1 MSAYEKRARAQQAKA
16 VVGIDAGKR
25 KHAMVIRPKDGRDT
39 SPFMFAATRSG
50 FEAAI
55 AHLHLHV
62 PSARPCEVLVAI
74 EFAGYYGF
82 TLAHY
87 LRGLAFDVV
96 SVLPKHTKQWKH
108 VYHNQGLKSDAAD
121 AETITDLAAQ
131 GSFVTFPFMRQEYAD
146 LRYLVSQR
154 ERLTKLRGGAITRL
168 KDVLQVVWPE
178 FEQSCG
184 NFNKATPLAILKAF
198 PGPHAFLKAGKRRVL
213 SVISKSS
220 RGHHGEELYAELLL
234 SAKETVALPG
244 AQGCLKEELA
254 HQIELIEVYEKQIET
269 VEGLMS
275 DALGRTPEAES
286 LLSIPKLGAVA
297 AAVFLGSI
305 GDPRAYESYRQVL
318 RVGGLSLITR
328 TASGSNP
335 GVPHLSKSGR
345 PEMRRQMYMFAV
357 RSVSREGVY
366 RAYMERALRKNP
378 KTPKKKV
385 LVAIAREATRMM
397 FKIALERRPFTAE
410 APRHRQPA

>member
-1 MSAYEKRARAQQAKA
+1 ML
-16 VVGIDAGKR
+16 I
-25 KHAMVIRPKDGRDT
+25 
-39 SPFMFAATRSG
+39 
-50 FEAAI
+50 
-55 AHLHLHV
+55 
-62 PSARPCEVLVAI
+62 
-74 EFAGYYGF
+74 
-82 TLAHY
+82 
-87 LRGLAFDVV
+87 
-96 SVLPKHTKQWKH
+96 
-108 VYHNQGLKSDAAD
+108 
-121 AETITDLAAQ
+121 
-131 GSFVTFPFMRQEYAD
+131 
-146 LRYLVSQR
+146 
-154 ERLTKLRGGAITRL
+154 
-168 KDVLQVVWPE
+168 
-178 FEQSCG
+178 
-184 NFNKATPLAILKAF
+184 
-198 PGPHAFLKAGKRRVL
+198 
-213 SVISKSS
+213 
-220 RGHHGEELYAELLL
+220 

-254 HQIELIEVYEKQIET
+254 HQIELIEVFERQIET
-269 VEGLMS
+269 VEAQMTA
-275 DALGRTPEAES
+275 ALAKTPEAEA
-286 LLSIPKLGAVA
+286 LLSIPKLGAVT

-305 GDPRAYESYRQVL
+305 GDPHAYESYRQVL

-410 APRHRQPA
+410 VPRHRQPA